1 MKEEK
6 IEEEYNNILRDNQ
19 ARNISGKSNEEQKR
33 PEERIEQTKTTTDQ
47 FQKEKQNSQLRL
59 AVFLMLAV
67 LLIIVLIPYIKL
79 KYIDK
84 FKYNGLEFQK
94 TKLGELV
101 FYSAKFPVI
110 STTGQVI
117 GDYAVNL
124 RNDPRDL
131 EYVEINTTDNQ
142 IKFARN
148 YGDFGTVYLSLGDQI
163 ADCEDSIIA
172 MANLAGFLGDSGL
185 EIKSAVLNKTYA
197 QENNQTFINCWDSDI
212 NTVIKIQQSNKTS
225 IKEAKENC
233 YEINF
238 KDCEILQA
246 SEKFQLLILGE
257 YADRFS
263 EDN

>member
-131 EYVEINTTDNQ
+131 EYVEIST
-142 IKFARN
+142 
-148 YGDFGTVYLSLGDQI
+148 
-163 ADCEDSIIA
+163 
-172 MANLAGFLGDSGL
+172 
-185 EIKSAVLNKTYA
+185 
-197 QENNQTFINCWDSDI
+197 
-212 NTVIKIQQSNKTS
+212 
-225 IKEAKENC
+225 
-233 YEINF
+233 
-238 KDCEILQA
+238 
-246 SEKFQLLILGE
+246 
-257 YADRFS
+257 
-263 EDN
+263 